1 MSTVRSRRLMEK
13 TKTSCSSPS
22 WSITSLTLNPCP
34 KKLLPSARGWGFT
47 RLIFFFCFLFNQ
59 MLPFFLSS
67 FLLLPLSQ
75 KKNWKW
81 NYWLCSSGGPQHTAV
96 VWAAAFTPQNE
107 FNMRSG
113 QKEQKSL
120 YFDFFFYIYINMG
133 SQDRNQIWISMNHP
147 TLPLNWINH
156 TACCCSPAANGL

>member
-1 MSTVRSRRLMEK
+1 MSTPRSRRLMEK

-75 KKNWKW
+75 KKLKVKLLVVFKW
-81 NYWLCSSGGPQHTAV
+81 RGAAHRCSVGCCIYTTEWVQHEIRAKGTKIFIF
-96 VWAAAFTPQNE
+96 W
-107 FNMRSG
+107 
-113 QKEQKSL
+113 
-120 YFDFFFYIYINMG
+120 FFLYIYINMG

>member
-47 RLIFFFCFLFNQ
+47 RLIFFLLSFQPNAA
-59 MLPFFLSS
+59 FLSVILPPSSS
-67 FLLLPLSQ
+67 FS
-75 KKNWKW
+75 KKKWKW
-81 NYWLCSSGGPQHTAV
+81 NYWLCSSGGAQHTAV